1 MLGKLQ
7 IHLDK
12 RPVRTP
18 TKEILEVPLSKPHL
32 ATAIA
37 LEWDLLVSSSQAL
50 KYHLIPLTSL
60 VSRALD
66 IEKEDAAKDTL
77 ADQNSIRNTITN
89 TVMRYLETDSS
100 LCWAPTPPDDPPGY
114 EVHVDRT
121 ESLRSI
127 QQRTA
132 IPIIAYLTERVWPGV
147 EIIPVLDDGS
157 IFPKK
162 QPQQTL
168 DVIKGW
174 IMGLPAFELAGLER
188 GVLAGKGLLIAAR
201 LVVEWSENLGH
212 LRERQEK
219 RDFGIEEA
227 SEAATHEIEYQ
238 LGMWGVV
245 EVGIHDLTSDQPIH

>member
-1 MLGKLQ
+1 M
-7 IHLDK
+7 
-12 RPVRTP
+12 
-18 TKEILEVPLSKPHL
+18 
-32 ATAIA
+32 
-37 LEWDLLVSSSQAL
+37 
-50 KYHLIPLTSL
+50 TSL

-66 IEKEDAAKDTL
+66 IKKEDKAKDTL
-77 ADQNSIRNTITN
+77 ADQNSIRNTITK

-114 EVHVDRT
+114 ETHASRT
-121 ESLRSI
+121 ESLRDI
-127 QQRTA
+127 QKRTA

-157 IFPKK
+157 IFPKP
-162 QPQQTL
+162 QPQQTQ

-174 IMGLPAFELAGLER
+174 VMGLPAFELAGLER
-188 GVLAGKGLLIAAR
+188 GVLAGKGLLVASR
-201 LVVEWSENLGH
+201 LLVEWSENLAH
-212 LRERQEK
+212 LREGQEK

-245 EVGIHDLTSDQPIH
+245 EVSFLSNSNFQCMY